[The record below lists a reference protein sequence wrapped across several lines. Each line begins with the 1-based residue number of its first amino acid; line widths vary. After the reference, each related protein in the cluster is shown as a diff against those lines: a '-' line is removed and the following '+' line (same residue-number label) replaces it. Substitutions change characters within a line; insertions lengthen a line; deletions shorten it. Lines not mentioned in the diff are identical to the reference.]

1 MSGIDSGVDFNFTFA
16 SGVTD
21 EQIIGFELAA
31 EIWSQYLTD
40 SYTNIE
46 NVEEFIDV
54 NIHVEIG
61 DDLLPENI
69 IGGAFP
75 KIETV
80 KYEDVYD
87 ALFNDV
93 TSDVD
98 LQAVD
103 SLLDRKTLDIL
114 VGQDVVEYNYEMR
127 TTRANLKAIGL
138 VEGDS
143 EQLDGYIVMNSLA
156 NTPVSWSYDYV
167 NAAKP
172 DTLDFLSTALHE
184 IGHTLGFVSG
194 IDYSGD
200 DDDSLLNELI
210 NLNDWTREI
219 ASYFEVDSNAG
230 SITATSIMD
239 LYRVSVESEIL
250 GITTL
255 TEGEAATFSLD
266 QSFSELAF
274 ATGADYQ
281 ASHWINSVL
290 DSGLGIMNPTLGL
303 GERWS
308 ISDNDLT
315 VIDAIGW
322 DIDYTAEIDLEA
334 LFSSAQLTVENAAI
348 VDRVTDIDTILNTE
362 AYNWSSRSS
371 SSSSTGWWWS
381 SRSSSSSST
390 GWWQT
395 GYWSTYDTED
405 DTVTTSEEFSISDLL
420 SQSSTT
426 EQDTLLTTNTEE
438 SNNSDDLFGDHN
450 FWDSW
455 GSWGSW
461 DSDDSED

>member
-16 SGVTD
+16 SEVTD
-21 EQIIGFELAA
+21 EQIIGFELAG

-40 SYTNIE
+40 TYTNVE
-46 NVEEFIDV
+46 NIEEFIDV
-54 NIHVEIG
+54 NIHVEMG

-87 ALFNDV
+87 ALVNGV

-98 LQAVD
+98 QQALD

-114 VGQDVVEYNYEMR
+114 VGENVVEYNYEMH
-127 TTRANLKAIGL
+127 TTRANLKALGL

-143 EQLDGYIVMNSLA
+143 EQLDGYIVINSLA
-156 NTPVSWSYDYV
+156 NSPISWNYDYV
-167 NAAKP
+167 NGAKP

-200 DDDSLLNELI
+200 DDGSLLNDLI

-219 ASYFEVDSNAG
+219 ASYFGVDSNAG

-255 TEGEAATFSLD
+255 TKGEAATFSLN
-266 QSFSELAF
+266 QSVSELAF

-281 ASHWINSVL
+281 GSHWINTVL

-303 GERWS
+303 DERWS

-315 VIDAIGW
+315 VMDAIGW
-322 DIDYTAEIDLEA
+322 DIDYTSEIDLEA
-334 LFSSAQLTVENAAI
+334 LFSSAQLTVENTAI
-348 VDRVTDIDTILNTE
+348 VDRVSDIDTILNTE

-395 GYWSTYDTED
+395 GYWSTYDTDDTED
-405 DTVTTSEEFSISDLL
+405 DTVTTSI
-420 SQSSTT
+420 
-426 EQDTLLTTNTEE
+426 E
-438 SNNSDDLFGDHN
+438 SNNSYDSSNHN
-450 FWDSW
+450 SW

-461 DSDDSED
+461 DYGDSEDYWGSWDC